1 MMTQAKNGDGFTPI
15 GPWIE
20 TDLDPTSIPI
30 TVHVN
35 GKQVA
40 SSDTGQLAR
49 NVTETLVYLTSYL
62 TLDAGDIVLTG
73 CPGTLAPVKPGD
85 ISTVAITGI
94 GNLNNPLQ

>member
-73 CPGTLAPVKPGD
+73 YPGTLAPVKPGD